1 MSPHSS
7 EATEEPSGSRPS
19 AEGARRPGLRERKKA
34 ATMRHVQATA
44 LDLFET
50 QGFDAVSI
58 EQVAQEADVSPSTI
72 YRYFGTKEGLVLH
85 DAYDDRLLDALRR
98 NLLAEKSLAASV
110 DAALD
115 EIWVEHF
122 VRDANETARRIRLFF
137 EVPAVHARLSLLVAE
152 QIDEI
157 ARMIAASGRQGFP
170 RARVLTSA
178 VVWATIGVL
187 RNWYDVGAGE
197 NLDQVRQNID
207 EVIGW
212 LAAVESA
219 DPSTGRSAA
228 ATRKGS

>member
-1 MSPHSS
+1 MSPHSGT
-7 EATEEPSGSRPS
+7 TEEPGDNEPGTGS
-19 AEGARRPGLRERKKA
+19 ARRPGLRERKKT

-58 EQVAQEADVSPSTI
+58 EQVAKEADVSPSTI

-110 DAALD
+110 TVALD
-115 EIWVEHF
+115 EIWDEHF
-122 VRDANETARRIRLFF
+122 VEDAAETARRIRLFF
-137 EVPAVHARLSLLVAE
+137 EIPAVHAQLSLLIDE

-157 ARMIAASGRQGFP
+157 AQTITATGRHDFP

-178 VVWATIGVL
+178 VVWAMIGIL
-187 RNWYDVGAGE
+187 RNWYDAGPGE
-197 NLDQVRQNID
+197 DLSSVRQGI
-207 EVIGW
+207 EEFIGW
-212 LAAVESA
+212 LSAVEGA
-219 DPSTGRSAA
+219 CPAAKTRSQAP
-228 ATRKGS
+228 RE